1 MNHVN
6 ANGINIFE
14 VVGQVYIYC
23 QLGKGFIEVV
33 FDYQCVA
40 SPLILGE
47 PTTFIKTCQ
56 SQQTDQEESCTNNV
70 VAPQEAD
77 QLSQRLFAPG
87 FGGPGCGGPG
97 CEGPGCGGP
106 DCGGPSFG
114 EADCGG
120 PGCGGPG

>member
-1 MNHVN
+1 MTTSVSL
-6 ANGINIFE
+6 APSSLAI
-14 VVGQVYIYC
+14 
-23 QLGKGFIEVV
+23 
-33 FDYQCVA
+33 
-40 SPLILGE
+40 PLHLSRHCH
-47 PTTFIKTCQ
+47 PR
-56 SQQTDQEESCTNNV
+56 
-70 VAPQEAD
+70 EAD

-87 FGGPGCGGPG
+87 FGGPSCGGPG